1 MAVLGCSGSIGTQ
14 TLDVCRQ
21 HADKLDVVAI
31 SVFNSTEFAAKA
43 AREFG
48 VSHVA
53 VANAAHRDDAALEG
67 LPKGCSL
74 GFGEDAVT
82 ALAQLPEVDCVVN
95 ALVGA
100 AAMPPSRRA
109 RSWRTPTRS
118 PSWWAVT
125 YSCPW

>member
-53 VANAAHRDDAALEG
+53 VANSQGLLAGLWRGRRDGTGPAARG
-67 LPKGCSL
+67 
-74 GFGEDAVT
+74 
-82 ALAQLPEVDCVVN
+82 
-95 ALVGA
+95 
-100 AAMPPSRRA
+100 
-109 RSWRTPTRS
+109 
-118 PSWWAVT
+118 
-125 YSCPW
+125 